1 MSSTHHALLIF
12 GSGPGIGRNVA
23 VLFAERG
30 FRKVILMSRNKQRL
44 AEDADLV
51 RSARA
56 GVDVQGITVDAADTD
71 SARQALEK
79 ADEALGATPL
89 EFVLFNTA
97 RTGPSKFFDFSAEEL
112 EADLR
117 VCCIDWLLLVHHIV
131 THGVDFRCQPVHGR
145 QMGNA
150 KAPRPGK
157 LQHRHYAFIRD
168 DQWHASERSIPCHVL
183 SRHLQGRTV
192 QPCSCPTQGI

>member
-1 MSSTHHALLIF
+1 MSSTHNALLVF

-23 VLFAERG
+23 TLFAERG
-30 FRKVILMSRNKQRL
+30 FRKVLLMSRDKQRL
-44 AEDADLV
+44 AQDAHLV
-51 RSARA
+51 RSAGA
-56 GVDVQGITVDAADTD
+56 GVDVQAITVDAADTD
-71 SARQALEK
+71 SVRQALEK
-79 ADEALGATPL
+79 ADEALGGTPL

-117 VCCIDWLLLVHHIV
+117 VCEVTTTEICNCGLTDSIDLH
-131 THGVDFRCQPVHGR
+131 CQPVHGR

-157 LQHRHYAFIRD
+157 LQR
-168 DQWHASERSIPCHVL
+168 
-183 SRHLQGRTV
+183 
-192 QPCSCPTQGI
+192 

>member
-1 MSSTHHALLIF
+1 MSSTYNAILVF

-44 AEDADLV
+44 AQDGDVV
-51 RSARA
+51 RSACA
-56 GVDVQGITVDAADTD
+56 DVDVREITVDAADLD
-71 SARQALEK
+71 SVRQALES
-79 ADEALGATPL
+79 ANEALGETPL

-117 VCCIDWLLLVHHIV
+117 VRN
-131 THGVDFRCQPVHGR
+131 TNRSFAG
-145 QMGNA
+145 
-150 KAPRPGK
+150 
-157 LQHRHYAFIRD
+157 IR
-168 DQWHASERSIPCHVL
+168 
-183 SRHLQGRTV
+183 
-192 QPCSCPTQGI
+192 